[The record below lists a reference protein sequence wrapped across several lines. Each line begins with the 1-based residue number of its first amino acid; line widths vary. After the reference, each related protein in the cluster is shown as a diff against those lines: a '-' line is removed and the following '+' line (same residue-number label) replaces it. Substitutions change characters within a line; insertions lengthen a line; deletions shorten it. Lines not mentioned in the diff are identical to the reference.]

1 MDVFFSAIPADVWLL
16 LVTLIIAGITIGI
29 WGYELKDFIKALMD
43 LEAPGENVFK
53 QIKFAFSMIS
63 HIPKAFPFIIDFTL
77 TAFIVGT
84 FSLGG
89 TVGTGL
95 SLFMSDCI
103 SVVIVL
109 ITMSIKGNSNVNQ
122 N

>member
-1 MDVFFSAIPADVWLL
+1 MEHIFSAIPADVWLL

-29 WGYELKDFIKALMD
+29 WGYELKDYITALMK
-43 LEAPGENVFK
+43 LEAPGDNFLK
-53 QIKFAFSMIS
+53 QIKFVFAFLS
-63 HIPKAFPFIIDFTL
+63 HTPKAAPFIIDFGL

-103 SVVIVL
+103 SIVIVI
-109 ITMSIKGNSNVNQ
+109 ITLSIKGNSK
-122 N
+122 